1 MIEINLIP
9 DVKQELLKAQR
20 IRNVVISSSILVS
33 IIAAGV
39 VVLLLVYMFGV
50 QSVRNSLLDSQIKDK
65 YATLSKVD
73 DLSKIITIQN
83 QLKTI
88 SSLNDQKVLS
98 SRVFDVVSAITP
110 PNDSAVS
117 FSQISVLPNSDDQS
131 DSGDSDADSA
141 ASSTGGGSIH
151 LEGQTSSYD
160 SMEAFKKRIANTSF
174 QYVKDGETTL
184 IPIASDI
191 STSDISYGEGS
202 DGSKVLRFTVS
213 FNYPTELLAS
223 ASADQ
228 PLVFKLVVDGNV
240 TDSYLGIPRFVE
252 RAADA
257 EEDK

>member
-20 IRNVVISSSILVS
+20 VRNVVISSSILVS
-33 IIAAGV
+33 IVAVGV

-50 QSVRNSLLDSQIKDK
+50 QSVRNALLDNQIKDK

-98 SRVFDVVSAITP
+98 SRIFDIMSAVTP
-110 PNDSAVS
+110 PNDTAVS
-117 FSQISVLPNSDDQS
+117 FSQINVIPNTDNE
-131 DSGDSDADSA
+131 SA
-141 ASSTGGGSIH
+141 EQNSQTTTSSSGGGSIR

-160 SMEAFKKRIANTSF
+160 SMELLKKRIANTSF

-184 IPIASDI
+184 IPMASDI

-202 DGSKVLRFTVS
+202 DGGKVLRFTIMFS
-213 FNYPTELLAS
+213 YPTELLS
-223 ASADQ
+223 SSTENK

-252 RAADA
+252 RASDA
-257 EEDK
+257 EGDK

>member
-33 IIAAGV
+33 IIAASV
-39 VVLLLVYMFGV
+39 VALLLVYMFAIQG
-50 QSVRNSLLDSQIKDK
+50 VRNSLLDNQIKDK

-98 SRVFDVVSAITP
+98 SRIFDIVSAITP
-110 PNDSAVS
+110 PNDSTVS
-117 FSQISVLPNSDDQS
+117 FSQISVVPNSDDQS
-131 DSGDSDADSA
+131 DDSDNTS
-141 ASSTGGGSIH
+141 SSTGGGSIH

-202 DGSKVLRFTVS
+202 DGSKVLRFTIS

-252 RAADA
+252 RASDT
-257 EEDK
+257 EGDE